1 MDTRPEQ
8 PPEGRLIHD
17 AADRLDLSIRE
28 AAKRAGISYGRWR
41 QITTGYQ
48 NVSPGSYAAVHA
60 PAKTLAKMARVVGV
74 TPAQL
79 TEAGRD
85 DAAAVLAELL
95 RAEPAAPA
103 PEPPAEP
110 GADAEVNAQ
119 VLSLLFRRKR
129 RDHEAEVRAEIRA
142 AKAAYR
148 RVPLEQVPEAGT
160 EADVI
165 TDLPGAAIPGFDAM
179 ERIIW
184 DLGAAFTED
193 ERAGR
198 IAQGRA
204 AAEADRPRARRAGLK
219 RPDGLT
225 ALDSPQYQR
234 LPVAAA
240 SPACDRRGG
249 Q

>member
-1 MDTRPEQ
+1 MDTRPETTARRQAHSRRRQ
-8 PPEGRLIHD
+8 PPRPLHP
-17 AADRLDLSIRE
+17 RSR
-28 AAKRAGISYGRWR
+28 KRAGISYGRWR
-41 QITTGYQ
+41 QIVMGYQ
-48 NVSPGSYAAVHA
+48 NISPGVYAAVHA
-60 PAKTLAKMARVVGV
+60 PAKTVAKMARVVGV

-79 TEAGRD
+79 TEAGRE
-85 DAAAVLAELL
+85 DAAAILADLL
-95 RAEPAAPA
+95 REHALAGPASA
-103 PEPPAEP
+103 PETPAEP

-160 EADVI
+160 EADAI
-165 TDLPGAAIPGFDAM
+165 TDLPGAAIPAFDAM

-193 ERAGR
+193 ERAER
-198 IAQGRA
+198 IARNRA

-219 RPDGLT
+219 RPDVLT
-225 ALDSPQYQR
+225 A
-234 LPVAAA
+234 
-240 SPACDRRGG
+240 
-249 Q
+249 